1 LRIAEPAAALPKWV
15 RIRPYVD
22 VKVGERVYTVGAP
35 QGLELSL
42 AEGIVSSKRTIDGGR
57 FVQTSAPMSSGSSGG
72 GLFDA
77 YGHLVGITT
86 SMLKNSQNLNFAIPA
101 EEYAR

>member
-1 LRIAEPAAALPKWV
+1 M
-15 RIRPYVD
+15 
-22 VKVGERVYTVGAP
+22 GERVYTVGAP

-57 FVQTSAPMSSGSSGG
+57 FIQTSAPMSSGSSGG

-86 SMLKNSQNLNFAIPA
+86 SILKNSQNLNFAIPA